1 MKYFKNIYLTRWFF
15 VAYVAVIILYVT
27 AYAFPFLSN
36 VANVV
41 LASLAGLTL
50 LDVLLVFS
58 SKQPLTVRRT
68 IMPRLNLGEENPVTL
83 AVENNTQQPISFTLI
98 EGYPV
103 EMQERSKSYVATL
116 MPGYGKTFT
125 YLFTPKE
132 RGEFVFG
139 NVYIRLRSVFFLIS
153 RKIELPLEQTVRVY
167 PSVLQMKK
175 YELLVF
181 KQQRTST
188 GIKRIRR
195 LGNASEFEQIKN
207 YVQGDE
213 IRKINWKATSRKN
226 ELQVNQYQEERSQ
239 HVYCII
245 DKSKSMEM
253 DFKGLSMLDYA
264 INSTLVFSN
273 IALKKGD
280 KAGLIT
286 YADKIGTTLAAER
299 SGGQMRRIQEAL
311 YNQKSLFNESNF
323 ELLYNTIRRTI
334 KTRSLLVLFTN
345 FETVFAMRRA
355 LPMLRRLNQ
364 KHVLVVVFFQ
374 NAELQEL
381 AYQPV
386 QNSQEMYQAIVAEKM
401 IGVKSSI
408 ARELR
413 QNGIHTILSLPEE
426 LSVNT

>member
-1 MKYFKNIYLTRWFF
+1 M
-15 VAYVAVIILYVT
+15 IILYVA
-27 AYAFPFLSN
+27 AYVLPFLSN

-41 LASLAGLTL
+41 LASIAGLTL
-50 LDVLLVFS
+50 LDILLVFS
-58 SKQPLTVRRT
+58 SAHPLTVRRNLT
-68 IMPRLNLGEENPVTL
+68 SRLNLGEKNLISLE
-83 AVENNTQQPISFTLI
+83 VENNSKQPISFTLI

-103 EMQERSKSYVATL
+103 EMQERSEKYDATL
-116 MPGYGKTFT
+116 LPGYGKKFIYT
-125 YLFTPKE
+125 FTPKK
-132 RGEFVFG
+132 RGEFIFG
-139 NVYIRLRSVFFLIS
+139 NVHLRIRSIFFLVF
-153 RKIELPLEQTVRVY
+153 RKIEIPLEQRVRVY
-167 PSVLQMKK
+167 PSVKEMKK

-195 LGNASEFEQIKN
+195 LGNTSEFEQIKN

-226 ELQVNQYQEERSQ
+226 ELQVNQYQEEQSQ
-239 HVYCII
+239 QVFCII

-253 DFKGLSMLDYA
+253 DFNGLSMLDYA

-273 IALKKGD
+273 IALRKGD

-286 YADKIGTTLAAER
+286 YADKIGTTISAER
-299 SGGQMRRIQEAL
+299 SGDQMRRIQEAL
-311 YNQKSLFNESNF
+311 YNQKSLFNESDF
-323 ELLYNTIRRTI
+323 ELLYNTIRRVI

-345 FETVFAMRRA
+345 FETVFTMRRA

-364 KHVLVVVFFQ
+364 KHALVVVFFQ
-374 NAELQEL
+374 NTELQQL

-401 IGVKSSI
+401 ISVKSSI
-408 ARELR
+408 ARELN
-413 QNGIHTILSLPEE
+413 QNGINTILSLPQE
-426 LSVNT
+426 LSVNTINKYLELKAKGSI

>member
-1 MKYFKNIYLTRWFF
+1 M
-15 VAYVAVIILYVT
+15 IILYVA
-27 AYAFPFLSN
+27 AYVLPFLSN

-41 LASLAGLTL
+41 LASIAGLTL
-50 LDVLLVFS
+50 LDILLVFS
-58 SKQPLTVRRT
+58 SAQPLTVRRNLT
-68 IMPRLNLGEENPVTL
+68 SRLNLGEKNLISLE
-83 AVENNTQQPISFTLI
+83 VENNSKQPISFTLI

-103 EMQERSKSYVATL
+103 EMQERSEKYDATL
-116 MPGYGKTFT
+116 LPGYGKKFIYT
-125 YLFTPKE
+125 FTPKK
-132 RGEFVFG
+132 RGEFIFG
-139 NVYIRLRSVFFLIS
+139 NVHLRIRSIFFLVF
-153 RKIELPLEQTVRVY
+153 RKIEIPLEQLVRVY
-167 PSVLQMKK
+167 PSVKEMKK

-195 LGNASEFEQIKN
+195 LGNTSEFEQIKN

-226 ELQVNQYQEERSQ
+226 ELQVNQYQEEQSQ
-239 HVYCII
+239 QVYCII

-253 DFKGLSMLDYA
+253 DFNGLSMLDYA

-273 IALKKGD
+273 IALRKGD

-286 YADKIGTTLAAER
+286 YADKIGTAISAER
-299 SGGQMRRIQEAL
+299 SGDQMRRIQEAL
-311 YNQKSLFNESNF
+311 YNQKSLFNESDF
-323 ELLYNTIRRTI
+323 ELLYNTIRRVI

-364 KHVLVVVFFQ
+364 KHALVVVFFQ
-374 NAELQEL
+374 NTELQQL

-401 IGVKSSI
+401 ISVKSSI
-408 ARELR
+408 ARELN
-413 QNGIHTILSLPEE
+413 QNGINTILSLPQE
-426 LSVNT
+426 LSVNTINKYLELKAKGSI

>member
-1 MKYFKNIYLTRWFF
+1 M
-15 VAYVAVIILYVT
+15 IILYVA
-27 AYAFPFLSN
+27 AYVLPFLSN

-41 LASLAGLTL
+41 LASIAGLTL
-50 LDVLLVFS
+50 LDILLVFS
-58 SKQPLTVRRT
+58 SAHPLTVRRNLT
-68 IMPRLNLGEENPVTL
+68 SRLNLGEKNLISLE
-83 AVENNTQQPISFTLI
+83 VENNSKQPISFTLI

-103 EMQERSKSYVATL
+103 EMQERSEKYDATL
-116 MPGYGKTFT
+116 LPGYGKKFIYT
-125 YLFTPKE
+125 FTPKK
-132 RGEFVFG
+132 RGEFIFG
-139 NVYIRLRSVFFLIS
+139 NVHLRIRSIFFLVF
-153 RKIELPLEQTVRVY
+153 RKIEIPLEQRVRVY
-167 PSVLQMKK
+167 PSVKEMKK

-195 LGNASEFEQIKN
+195 LGNTSEFEQIKN

-226 ELQVNQYQEERSQ
+226 ELQVNQYQEEQSQ
-239 HVYCII
+239 QVYCII

-253 DFKGLSMLDYA
+253 DFNGLSMLDYA

-273 IALKKGD
+273 IALRKGD

-286 YADKIGTTLAAER
+286 YADKIGTTISAER
-299 SGGQMRRIQEAL
+299 SGDQMRRIQEAL
-311 YNQKSLFNESNF
+311 YNQKSLFNESDF
-323 ELLYNTIRRTI
+323 ELLYNTIRRVI

-345 FETVFAMRRA
+345 FETVFTMRRA

-364 KHVLVVVFFQ
+364 KHALVVVFFQ
-374 NAELQEL
+374 NTELQQL

-401 IGVKSSI
+401 ISVKSSI
-408 ARELR
+408 ARELN
-413 QNGIHTILSLPEE
+413 QNGINTILSLPQE
-426 LSVNT
+426 LSVNTINKYLELKAKGFI